1 MFPEDGAS
9 IRMCRFW
16 LTRQG
21 NYRKIIAIVWKEAPF
36 MKDTYIAR
44 RKQLLENKKENTA
57 VVIFSGIAPM
67 KSQDEAYPFAAD
79 RNFFYLTGIERE
91 NMILLMRKN
100 YLGEYSETL
109 FIEPYDEVLAKWVG
123 GRMRGAEAT
132 EISGVE
138 AIADVGEFSDRL
150 NSLVD
155 NSRGLGKLSFYLD
168 LWRYHKDQADTPAHT
183 LAKTLQSKY
192 PAVAIE
198 DINGDM
204 AAMRAVKDEKEIAFM
219 RQAQEHTRIAIEEM
233 MRYAAPGMNERELE
247 GAFDF
252 ALMKQGVRDHAFHS
266 IFAGGKRATTL
277 HYGENDQIV
286 NDGEMVLIDLGSAYG
301 NYCADIS
308 RTFPVNGKFT
318 DRQKQLYNAV
328 LEAQRIVIANAKP
341 GLSTRDLNQMVI
353 DYYETRLDDLGL
365 RKDGKTVRDYYYHG
379 VNHQLGL
386 DTHDICTERER
397 TLKPGMVITVE
408 PGLYVEDE
416 SIGIRIENDV
426 LITEDGCIDLSV
438 EIPRTVEEIEA
449 IMAK

>member
-1 MFPEDGAS
+1 
-9 IRMCRFW
+9 
-16 LTRQG
+16 
-21 NYRKIIAIVWKEAPF
+21 
-36 MKDTYIAR
+36 MKDTYISR
-44 RKQLLENKKENTA
+44 RKQLMADKKENTA
-57 VVIFSGIAPM
+57 VVIFAGSAPM
-67 KSQDEAYPFAAD
+67 KSQDEAYPFSVD

-91 NMILLMRKN
+91 NMILVMRKN

-132 EISGVE
+132 VISGVE
-138 AIADVGEFSDRL
+138 SIADVGEFADRL
-150 NSLVD
+150 NSIVEY
-155 NSRGLGKLSFYLD
+155 SRGLGKLTFYLD

-183 LAKTLQSKY
+183 LAATLQSKY

-204 AAMRAVKDEKEIAFM
+204 AAMRAVKDEKELAFM

-233 MRYAAPGMNERELE
+233 MRYAKPGMNERELE

-318 DRQKQLYNAV
+318 DRQKELYNAV

-341 GLSTRDLNQMVI
+341 GLTTRQLNQMVI
-353 DYYETRLDDLGL
+353 DYYESRLDDLGL

-379 VNHQLGL
+379 VSHQLGL

-426 LITEDGCIDLSV
+426 VITETGCEDLSAAF
-438 EIPRTVEEIEA
+438 PRTVEEIEA

>member
-1 MFPEDGAS
+1 M
-9 IRMCRFW
+9 IM
-16 LTRQG
+16 Q
-21 NYRKIIAIVWKEAPF
+21 EACY

-44 RKQLLENKKENTA
+44 RKQLMSDKCENTV
-57 VVIFSGIAPM
+57 VVIFSGMAPM
-67 KSQDEAYPFAAD
+67 KSQDEAYPFAVD

-91 NMILLMRKN
+91 NMILIMRKN

-123 GRMRGAEAT
+123 GRMRADEAT
-132 EISGVE
+132 AISGVE
-138 AIADVGEFSDRL
+138 SVADVGEFPNRI
-150 NSLVD
+150 NSLVEY
-155 NSRGLGKLSFYLD
+155 SRGLGKLTFWLD

-198 DINGDM
+198 DINGNM
-204 AAMRAVKDEKEIAFM
+204 AAMRAVKDDKELAFM
-219 RQAQEHTRIAIEEM
+219 RQAQEHTRVAIEEM
-233 MRYAAPGMNERELE
+233 LRYAKPGMNERELE

-252 ALMKQGVRDHAFHS
+252 ALMKQGVREHAFHS

-277 HYGENDQIV
+277 HYGENNQIV
-286 NDGEMVLIDLGSAYG
+286 HDGEMVLIDLGSAYG
-301 NYCADIS
+301 NYSADIS
-308 RTFPVNGKFT
+308 RTFPINGKFT
-318 DRQKQLYNAV
+318 DRQKELYNTV

-341 GLSTRDLNQMVI
+341 GLTTRQLNQMVI

-379 VNHQLGL
+379 VSHQLGL

-426 LITEDGCIDLSV
+426 VITEDGCEDLSV
-438 EIPRTVEEIEA
+438 AIPRTVEEIEA
-449 IMAK
+449 IMAR

>member
-1 MFPEDGAS
+1 
-9 IRMCRFW
+9 
-16 LTRQG
+16 
-21 NYRKIIAIVWKEAPF
+21 

-44 RKQLLENKKENTA
+44 RAQLMSDKSENTA
-57 VVIFSGIAPM
+57 VVIFSGSAPM
-67 KSQDEAYPFAAD
+67 KSQDEAYPFSVD

-91 NMILLMRKN
+91 NMILVMRKN

-123 GRMRGAEAT
+123 GRMRADEAT
-132 EISGVE
+132 AISGVTS
-138 AIADVGEFSDRL
+138 IADVGEFPDRL
-150 NSLVD
+150 NSIVEY
-155 NSRGLGKLSFYLD
+155 SRGLGKLTFWLD
-168 LWRYHKDQADTPAHT
+168 LWRYHKDQADTSAHT

-198 DINGDM
+198 DINGNM
-204 AAMRAVKDEKEIAFM
+204 AAMRAVKDEKELAFM

-233 MRYAAPGMNERELE
+233 LRYAKPGMNERELE

-301 NYCADIS
+301 NYSADIS
-308 RTFPVNGKFT
+308 RTFPINGKFT
-318 DRQKQLYNAV
+318 DRQKELYNAV
-328 LEAQRIVIANAKP
+328 LEAQRIVIAAAKP
-341 GLSTRDLNQMVI
+341 GLTTRQLNQMVI
-353 DYYETRLDDLGL
+353 DYYESRLDDLGL

-379 VNHQLGL
+379 VSHQLGL

-426 LITEDGCIDLSV
+426 VITEDGCEDLSAAF
-438 EIPRTVEEIEA
+438 PRTVEELEA

>member
-1 MFPEDGAS
+1 
-9 IRMCRFW
+9 
-16 LTRQG
+16 
-21 NYRKIIAIVWKEAPF
+21 
-36 MKDTYIAR
+36 MKDIYIAR
-44 RKQLLENKKENTA
+44 RKHILENKGANTV
-57 VVIFSGIAPM
+57 VVIFSGAAPM
-67 KSQDEAYPFAAD
+67 KSQDEAYPFSVD

-91 NMILLMRKN
+91 NMILVMRKN

-123 GRMRGAEAT
+123 GRMRAAEAT
-132 EISGVE
+132 AISGVE
-138 AIADVGEFSDRL
+138 SVADVGEFHDRV
-150 NSLVD
+150 NSMVEY
-155 NSRGLGKLSFYLD
+155 SRGLGKLTFFLD

-183 LAKTLQSKY
+183 LAATLQKKY

-204 AAMRAVKDEKEIAFM
+204 AAMRAVKDEKELAFM
-219 RQAQEHTRIAIEEM
+219 RQAQEHTRIAIEQM
-233 MRYAAPGMNERELE
+233 LRYAKPGMNERELE

-277 HYGENDQIV
+277 HYGENNQIV

-308 RTFPVNGKFT
+308 RTFPINGKFT
-318 DRQKQLYNAV
+318 DRQKELYNTV

-341 GLSTRDLNQMVI
+341 GLTTRELNQMVI

-379 VNHQLGL
+379 VSHQLGL

-426 LITEDGCIDLSV
+426 LITEGGCEDLSIA
-438 EIPRTVEEIEA
+438 IPRTVEEIEA
-449 IMAK
+449 IMA

>member
-1 MFPEDGAS
+1 
-9 IRMCRFW
+9 
-16 LTRQG
+16 
-21 NYRKIIAIVWKEAPF
+21 

-44 RKQLLENKKENTA
+44 RAQLMSDKSENTA
-57 VVIFSGIAPM
+57 VVIFSGSAPM
-67 KSQDEAYPFAAD
+67 KSQDEAYPFSVD

-91 NMILLMRKN
+91 NMILVMRKN

-123 GRMRGAEAT
+123 GRMRADEAT
-132 EISGVE
+132 AISGVTS
-138 AIADVGEFSDRL
+138 IVDVGEFPDRL
-150 NSLVD
+150 NSIVEY
-155 NSRGLGKLSFYLD
+155 SRGLGKLTFWLD
-168 LWRYHKDQADTPAHT
+168 LWRYHKDQADTSAHT

-198 DINGDM
+198 DINGNM
-204 AAMRAVKDEKEIAFM
+204 AAMRAVKDEKELDFM

-233 MRYAAPGMNERELE
+233 LRYAKPGMNERELE

-301 NYCADIS
+301 NYSADIS
-308 RTFPVNGKFT
+308 RTFPINGKFT
-318 DRQKQLYNAV
+318 DRQKELYNAV
-328 LEAQRIVIANAKP
+328 LEAQRIVIAAAKP
-341 GLSTRDLNQMVI
+341 GLTTRQLNQMVI
-353 DYYETRLDDLGL
+353 DYYESRLDDLGL

-379 VNHQLGL
+379 VSHQLGL

-426 LITEDGCIDLSV
+426 VITEDGCEDLSAAF
-438 EIPRTVEEIEA
+438 PRTVEEIEA

>member
-1 MFPEDGAS
+1 
-9 IRMCRFW
+9 
-16 LTRQG
+16 
-21 NYRKIIAIVWKEAPF
+21 
-36 MKDTYIAR
+36 MKDTYISR
-44 RKQLLENKKENTA
+44 RKQLMADKKENTA
-57 VVIFSGIAPM
+57 VVIFAGTAPM
-67 KSQDEAYPFAAD
+67 KSQDEAYPFSVD

-91 NMILLMRKN
+91 NMILVMRKN

-132 EISGVE
+132 AISGVE
-138 AIADVGEFSDRL
+138 SIADVGEFADRL
-150 NSLVD
+150 NSIVEY
-155 NSRGLGKLSFYLD
+155 SRGLGKLTFYLD

-183 LAKTLQSKY
+183 LAATLQSKY
-192 PAVAIE
+192 PAVAVE

-204 AAMRAVKDEKEIAFM
+204 AAMRAVKDEKELAFM

-233 MRYAAPGMNERELE
+233 MRYAKPGMNERELE

-301 NYCADIS
+301 NYCDDIS

-318 DRQKQLYNAV
+318 DRQKELYNTV

-341 GLSTRDLNQMVI
+341 GLTTRQLNQMVI
-353 DYYETRLDDLGL
+353 DYYESRLDDLGL

-379 VNHQLGL
+379 VSHQLGL

-426 LITEDGCIDLSV
+426 VITETGCEDLSAAF
-438 EIPRTVEEIEA
+438 PRTVEEIEA